1 MAAPDQAPSMAD
13 MLAEFSVSHTWEML
27 AVMTTITVLGAG
39 IPAILKQFSERRA
52 AQFAALP
59 IYLTVLPG
67 VTASVVLAY
76 LLFFTNENLFR
87 LSGGWTLILPPFWM
101 LGSLFLFSKLVDF
114 EAVPG
119 FERLRGLFGVAI
131 LSLVT
136 LLILD
141 RFRILVIFY
150 IGPLGGLIAFFI
162 LFVAFKLAL
171 RKAFASPPPTLEEQ
185 LKG

>member
-1 MAAPDQAPSMAD
+1 MADANEAPSMAD
-13 MLAEFSVSHTWEML
+13 MLADFSVSHTWELL
-27 AVMTTITVLGAG
+27 AVMAGITVLGAV
-39 IPAILKQFSERRA
+39 IPAALNRFTDRWGPR
-52 AQFAALP
+52 FAALP

-67 VTASVVLAY
+67 VTSSVILAY

-87 LSGGWTLILPPFWM
+87 LSGGWALILPPFWM
-101 LGSLFLFSKLVDF
+101 IGSLFLFSKIVDF
-114 EAVPG
+114 DEVPG

-150 IGPLGGLIAFFI
+150 IGPLGGLIAFCI
-162 LFVAFKLAL
+162 LFVAFKVAIN
-171 RKAFASPPPTLEEQ
+171 RAFGHRRQTLEDQ
-185 LKG
+185 LRD